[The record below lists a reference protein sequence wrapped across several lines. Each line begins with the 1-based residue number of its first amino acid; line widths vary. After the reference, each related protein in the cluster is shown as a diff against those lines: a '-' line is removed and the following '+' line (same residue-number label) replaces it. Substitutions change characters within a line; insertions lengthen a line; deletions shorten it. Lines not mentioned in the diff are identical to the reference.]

1 METKI
6 MNKDAMTTEVKTID
20 VAGDVVVERRGSA
33 GLITLNRPKAL
44 NALSLQMVR
53 DLLSTLR
60 AWRDDPEVLVVALR
74 GTNKMGRPGT
84 PESLFGGFC
93 AGGDIRFFHQAALAG
108 DAALDEFFTEE
119 YTLNHLIHTYPK
131 PYIAF
136 MDGVVMGGGMGLC
149 QGLALAAPG
158 GKDEGAGRASPSAR
172 AQGARVRIVTER
184 TKMAMPETNIGL
196 FPDVGGGYFLSRC
209 PGHVG
214 EYLALTGEVIGAD
227 EALGYGLADVK
238 LEAAALPSLWANLGE
253 QVFACAAEVDQW
265 IATELIADSARPAC
279 ATGQIDAYF
288 SLLRVKHIVDALEA
302 SPDPWALKTA
312 VTLRKRSPLMLHVV
326 LEQIRKARAMTL
338 ADDLRMERDMVYQC
352 FHLRP
357 GTESET
363 VEGIRA
369 LAVDKDYK
377 PQWRPAR
384 IEDVKP
390 GMADA
395 FFVSPWSAETHPLR
409 DL

>member
-1 METKI
+1 METKN
-6 MNKDAMTTEVKTID
+6 MNKEAMTTEVKQID
-20 VAGDVVVERRGSA
+20 LAGDVVAERRGNA

-60 AWRDDPEVLVVALR
+60 AWRDDPEVRVVAIR
-74 GTNKMGRPGT
+74 GTNKVGRPGT
-84 PESLFGGFC
+84 PDSLFGGFC

-108 DAALDEFFTEE
+108 DAALEDFFTEE
-119 YTLNHLIHTYPK
+119 YTLNHLIQTYPK

-136 MDGVVMGGGMGLC
+136 MDGVVMGGGMGI
-149 QGLALAAPG
+149 
-158 GKDEGAGRASPSAR
+158 S
-172 AQGARVRIVTER
+172 QGARVRIVTEH

-227 EALGYGLADVK
+227 EAIGYGLADIK
-238 LEAAALPSLWANLGE
+238 LDAVTLPALWAELGATS
-253 QVFACAAEVDQW
+253 FASATDADQW
-265 IATELIADSARPAC
+265 TASKFIAYSTQPVC

-288 SLLRVKHIVDALEA
+288 SLLRVKHIVDALEK
-302 SPDPWALKTA
+302 SEDRWALRTA
-312 VTLRKRSPLMLHVV
+312 ATLRKRSPLMLHVV
-326 LEQIRKARAMTL
+326 LEQIRKARSMTL

-377 PQWRPAR
+377 PQWKPAR

-395 FFVSPWSAETHPLR
+395 FFVSPWTAETHPLR